1 MQTSPSEFVSIP
13 AGRQNSFSCSAMP
26 ELARQPACSGFTSR
40 NSRRRTL
47 EAVDECEL
55 AFKDVDAVE
64 MLHEQSRVEVFDA
77 AVHLRR

>member
-1 MQTSPSEFVSIP
+1 MQTSPSAFESMP

-26 ELARQPACSGFTSR
+26 ELARQPACSGLTSR

-64 MLHEQSRVEVFDA
+64 MLHEQSRFEVLDP
-77 AVHLRR
+77 AVHLRG